1 MTWRQQPAIW
11 RVEGLRPTEKLVL
24 LALAYFGN
32 QAGSSSYPA
41 QKTLAT
47 MCACS
52 VPTIKRSLKSL
63 RNRHLIIV
71 EGKGRK
77 GTISYRIDLPLAA
90 RPAHKGG
97 SPVTG
102 GGDHQRS
109 TIQLTNNPINK
120 RNDSYFDPEPPGD
133 QFLVDDSYFAS
144 RAPGGRKPHRLDSS
158 ELAKSWAA
166 RRAKR

>member
-1 MTWRQQPAIW
+1 
-11 RVEGLRPTEKLVL
+11 LRPMERLVL

-32 QAGSSSYPA
+32 QAGSNSYPA

-71 EGKGRK
+71 EDKRGRR
-77 GTISYRIDLPLAA
+77 GTVSYKIDLPLAA
-90 RPAHKGG
+90 RPAHKGV
-97 SPVTG
+97 SPVTL
-102 GGDHQRS
+102 GGDHGRA

-120 RNDSYFDPEPPGD
+120 RDSYFD
-133 QFLVDDSYFAS
+133 QFSPDSLD
-144 RAPGGRKPHRLDSS
+144 RLES
-158 ELAKSWAA
+158 AGAIKRVAA
-166 RRAKR
+166 RRNKTYGR